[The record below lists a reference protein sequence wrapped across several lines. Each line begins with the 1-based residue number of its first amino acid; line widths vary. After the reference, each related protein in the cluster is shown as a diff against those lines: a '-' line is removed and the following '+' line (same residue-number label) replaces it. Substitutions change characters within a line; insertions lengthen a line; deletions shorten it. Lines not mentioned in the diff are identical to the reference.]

1 MADEPATPV
10 AEELKIRVKSA
21 SVEVF
26 ITLNAKFLAQ
36 PLDKALINPFIKVY
50 NKKTDVPVTLE
61 SLISIHVTGA
71 ACPDGPMTIDTAK
84 DPTVAA
90 STILGS
96 KEGVHIEF
104 TFAEQMMPVFTEGM
118 SEVEKLKAR
127 RRAENAA
134 KRAAAGATDDAAAA
148 SDPSADT
155 PPVPPPPLPAA
166 PVESGPLGQLSKAE
180 AQAQA
185 IETELKACTTEL
197 AAATSMASVDAIST
211 RATAAAGGVGKLMA
225 MMDEI
230 DLGDLDEE
238 PRAAARVRRKAINAK
253 VEDVLEPAKKDLN
266 KAVMAARK
274 RLG

>member
-1 MADEPATPV
+1 MFLLSLLSCLFQIWRATRSHGKYIATRRAKTRASGHQLLIHMADEPATPV

-166 PVESGPLGQLSKAE
+166 PVERLLRPSSR
-180 AQAQA
+180 
-185 IETELKACTTEL
+185 L
-197 AAATSMASVDAIST
+197 APRSSLRPPAWPAWTPSRPALRLRPAASES
-211 RATAAAGGVGKLMA
+211 
-225 MMDEI
+225 
-230 DLGDLDEE
+230 
-238 PRAAARVRRKAINAK
+238 
-253 VEDVLEPAKKDLN
+253 
-266 KAVMAARK
+266 
-274 RLG
+274 

>member
-1 MADEPATPV
+1 MADEPATPA

-36 PLDKALINPFIKVY
+36 PLEKALINPFIKVY
-50 NKKTDVPVTLE
+50 NKKTDVPVSLE

-71 ACPDGPMTIDTAK
+71 ACPDGPVTIDTAK

-104 TFAEQMMPVFTEGM
+104 TFAEQQMMPVFTEGM
-118 SEVEKLKAR
+118 SEVDKLKAR

-155 PPVPPPPLPAA
+155 PPVPPPAA

-266 KAVMAARK
+266 KAVLAARK

>member
-1 MADEPATPV
+1 MADEPATPA

-36 PLDKALINPFIKVY
+36 PLEKALINPFIKVY
-50 NKKTDVPVTLE
+50 NKKTDVPVSLE

-71 ACPDGPMTIDTAK
+71 ACPDGPVTIDTAK

-104 TFAEQMMPVFTEGM
+104 TFAEQQMMPVFTEGM

-134 KRAAAGATDDAAAA
+134 KRAAAGTTDDAAAA

-155 PPVPPPPLPAA
+155 PPVPPPAA

>member
-1 MADEPATPV
+1 MADEPATPA

-36 PLDKALINPFIKVY
+36 PLEKALINPFIKVY
-50 NKKTDVPVTLE
+50 NKKTDVPVSLE

-71 ACPDGPMTIDTAK
+71 ACPDGPVTIDTAK

-104 TFAEQMMPVFTEGM
+104 TFAEQQMMPVFTEGM

-155 PPVPPPPLPAA
+155 PPVPPPAA

-211 RATAAAGGVGKLMA
+211 RAAAAAGGVGKLMA

-230 DLGDLDEE
+230 DIGDLDEE

-266 KAVMAARK
+266 KAVLAARK

>member
-1 MADEPATPV
+1 MADEPPV

-36 PLDKALINPFIKVY
+36 TLEKALINPFIKVY

-71 ACPDGPMTIDTAK
+71 ACPDGPVTIDTAK

-104 TFAEQMMPVFTEGM
+104 TFAEQQMMPVFTEGM

-155 PPVPPPPLPAA
+155 PPVPPPAA

>member
-1 MADEPATPV
+1 MADEPSTPV

-50 NKKTDVPVTLE
+50 NKKSDVPVALE

-155 PPVPPPPLPAA
+155 PPVPPPSA

-180 AQAQA
+180 VQAQA

>member
-36 PLDKALINPFIKVY
+36 PLEKALINPFIKVY
-50 NKKTDVPVTLE
+50 NKKTDVPVSLE

-71 ACPDGPMTIDTAK
+71 ACPDGPVTIDTAK

-104 TFAEQMMPVFTEGM
+104 TFAEQQMMPVFTEGM

-148 SDPSADT
+148 SDPSADS
-155 PPVPPPPLPAA
+155 PPVPPPSA

-211 RATAAAGGVGKLMA
+211 RAAAAAGGVGKLMA

-230 DLGDLDEE
+230 DIGDLDEE